1 MTPTMTRSPASGA
14 QVRPTMVTTTRLTR
28 AALVSSLYSNWPALL
43 SLDHSEGLL
52 GKRLLL
58 RNYLR
63 VL

>member
-43 SLDHSEGLL
+43 SLDQSEGLL
-52 GKRLLL
+52 GNRTL
-58 RNYLR
+58 
-63 VL
+63 